1 MSAQLA
7 LKQQQSKEFR
17 LTADAFFTDDDGVL
31 QLLGR
36 EGQMVTMAVNPA
48 DVTNQT
54 AVIDSYLGGYVPFGY
69 AADQFSKVVLVDKE
83 AGQRRDFSK
92 ENAFERVNTKGGRN
106 GAINEVD
113 HKSELNPYRVQEYS
127 LATWIPWATENDA
140 ETLYNIRQA
149 AGEMIMW
156 KLALDR
162 EVRVFT
168 SLTTL
173 GNWGGNNRT
182 TLLTNF
188 KWDNGSTKNP
198 RLDIHTRLKA
208 SAQPVTQIAMN
219 PDVAFYFLSD
229 NETRLFMRQ
238 MQGDQASDKAIAT
251 AAQATETGVQTI
263 NVYGL
268 PPIVVCP
275 AKVLNAST
283 GNLDYIMPNDVLLVT
298 NQPGVPRDGQR
309 VATHWTFRH
318 KGRSG
323 TGVVTNEYIPNG
335 RGINGGTMFEAG
347 FNDDTFFGSII
358 AGGLIKSA
366 LSF

>member
-7 LKQQQSKEFR
+7 LKPQQSKEFR
-17 LTADAFFTDDDGVL
+17 LTGDAFFTDDNGVL

-36 EGQMVTMAVNPA
+36 EGEVITMAVNPA

-54 AVIDSYLGGYVPFGY
+54 EILDTYLGGYVPFGF
-69 AADQFSKVVLVDKE
+69 AADMFSKPVIVNKE

-113 HKSELNPYRVQEYS
+113 HKSELSSYRVQEYA

-140 ETLYNIRQA
+140 DTLYNIRQA

-162 EVRVFT
+162 ECFVFGD
-168 SLTTL
+168 LTTL
-173 GNWGGNNRT
+173 ANWGTNNRT
-182 TLLTNF
+182 TLTTNF
-188 KWDNGSTKNP
+188 KWDNGSSANP

-208 SAQPVTQIAMN
+208 SAQPVTDIGMN
-219 PDVAFYFLSD
+219 PDVAFYFLS
-229 NETRLFMRQ
+229 NTEVRAYMKQ
-238 MQGDQASDKAIAT
+238 MLGDGAADKAIAT
-251 AAQATETGVQTI
+251 AAQATESGVQTI
-263 NVYGL
+263 VVPGV
-268 PPIVVCP
+268 PPIRILP
-275 AKVLNAST
+275 AKVLNKTT
-283 GNLDYIMPNDVLLVT
+283 GNMDYIMTNDVLLVT

-318 KGRSG
+318 RGRSG
-323 TGVVTNEYIPNG
+323 TGIVTNEYIPNG

-347 FNDDTFFGSII
+347 FNDDRFFGSQI